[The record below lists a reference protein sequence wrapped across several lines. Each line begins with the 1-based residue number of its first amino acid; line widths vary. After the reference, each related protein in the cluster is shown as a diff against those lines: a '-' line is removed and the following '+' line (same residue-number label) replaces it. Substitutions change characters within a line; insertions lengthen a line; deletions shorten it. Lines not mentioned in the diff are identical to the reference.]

1 MRPAARRTVL
11 VRARRTVLV
20 RKVVSDESG
29 PLDSAGNQR
38 LLATPLLSWPVDTF
52 LQDVHCL
59 GIELATDNKKE
70 AISSHF
76 LLPPG
81 RNLGFHYP
89 VALRGRYAYMHTVR
103 CASFRRRNK
112 KNPLFKIAG

>member
-1 MRPAARRTVL
+1 MRPAARRTLL

-20 RKVVSDESG
+20 RKVVSDETG

-59 GIELATDNKKE
+59 GIELATDQKKGGE
-70 AISSHF
+70 QQP
-76 LLPPG
+76 LPSPTWEEPRLSLSRG
-81 RNLGFHYP
+81 IARPICLHAHG
-89 VALRGRYAYMHTVR
+89 ALRQL
-103 CASFRRRNK
+103 SDEE
-112 KNPLFKIAG
+112 